1 MVDPLTHLRAIA
13 SDLTTTPGQL
23 VDALAACASLP
34 DFPVDRFVFVLRSGG
49 WANVHL
55 AREQATCACDS
66 YADDHAYGAARRA
79 LEERTRNRDAAL
91 SAFWTERGVDARDGA
106 AASSLVRHASGYGGN
121 FTTAANGGLDC
132 RLSRKVGWRYEP
144 ATLAELPHNTKPFG
158 LACVATVGNL
168 RRLSALGIVEHR
180 DRRLYFTPAIVDAL
194 RAAGFIDADG
204 REVKP

>member
-1 MVDPLTHLRAIA
+1 MDPLDNLRAIA

-34 DFPVDRFVFVLRSGG
+34 DFPVDRFRFVLQPGG
-49 WANVHL
+49 WANVQIT
-55 AREQATCACDS
+55 REQAVRACDR
-66 YADDHAYGAARRA
+66 YADDHAYGVALRAR
-79 LEERTRNRDAAL
+79 EERTRNRDAAL
-91 SAFWTERGVDARDGA
+91 SAFWTERGVEARDGA

-132 RLSRKVGWRYEP
+132 RLTIGHWTSGRP
-144 ATLAELPHNTKPFG
+144 ATLAEVAPNTKPYNIG
-158 LACVATVGNL
+158 NVATVGNL

-180 DRRLYFTPAIVDAL
+180 DQRLYFTPAIVDAL

>member
-34 DFPVDRFVFVLRSGG
+34 DFPVGDFIMRLTPDG
-49 WANVHL
+49 WTVPRAY
-55 AREQATCACDS
+55 AIRACDS

-91 SAFWTERGVDARDGA
+91 SAFWTERGVEARDGA
-106 AASSLVRHASGYGGN
+106 AASSLVRHASGHGGN

-144 ATLAELPHNTKPFG
+144 ATLADVAPNTKPYNIG
-158 LACVATVGNL
+158 NVATVSNL
-168 RRLSALGIVEHR
+168 RRLSALSIVEHR
-180 DRRLYFTPAIVDAL
+180 DDRLYFTPDIVEDL